1 MSTTSASNRSATNLP
16 SEAWVGQIARE
27 VLRRLRSEVSS
38 AERPSQ
44 TPAVKLVT
52 LETLRS
58 LGSSA
63 ELRLTASAVVT
74 PAAKEEARRRGI
86 RLVTATS
93 EPAAEHSVPATA
105 DGEFADDL
113 LTAQL
118 NRRGVTLPD
127 GVDVVWTQ
135 TPAVAVCQHCS
146 AGKRAVMV
154 TTYADVDRFFAELSP
169 QVWILD
175 AERLSLVAATNVAT
189 RIARLSIGK
198 GEAR

>member
-1 MSTTSASNRSATNLP
+1 MSTSAASNRQTPHLP

-27 VLRRLRSEVSS
+27 VLRRLRSDASS
-38 AERPSQ
+38 S

-52 LETLRS
+52 LETLRT

-63 ELRLTASAVVT
+63 ELRLAASAVVT

-93 EPAAEHSVPATA
+93 EPSVEHSTPAAA
-105 DGEFADDL
+105 DGNAVDDVL
-113 LTAQL
+113 LAQL
-118 NRRGVTLPD
+118 MRRGVTLPS
-127 GVDVVWTQ
+127 GVTLEWTR

-189 RIARLSIGK
+189 RIARISIGK